1 MFTYHFYQSKAKN
14 ATKGLWYPQIHY
26 DRTLSTRELAE
37 HMAIHNSGHSAAAI
51 EGVLLDMISCIKE
64 LLADGN
70 KVKIPDL
77 ALFQYNI
84 KSRGSADV
92 KTFTPA
98 NSIVGVRLRARG
110 TGASKSSRDMNGSL
124 GVKITE
130 GSFRAAEKYKNKKT
144 HVEELETQKP

>member
-84 KSRGSADV
+84 KSRGCLDV
-92 KTFTPA
+92 KTFTTA
-98 NSIVGVRLRARG
+98 NSIVGVKLRARG
-110 TGASKSSRDMNGSL
+110 TGDSKSSRSNGSL
-124 GVKITE
+124 GIKIPE

-144 HVEELETQKP
+144 QIEELDKTQKP